1 MQDSQVAILQA
12 ECERLQAQVAELTR
26 FQRIVEDTDQLVTEV
41 DSNGIFT
48 YVNPAAERFF
58 GYRPADCIGRSSLEF
73 LHPDDRERAQR
84 ALGEWVQR
92 GERTV
97 TVENRVVHR
106 SGATFPMLW
115 TIAIRYDD
123 QSQFAGATSIAH
135 DISHIQRLRQELAES
150 RSMLRLIIDSLP
162 QAVFW
167 KDRDGRFLGCNQQL
181 LRDAGF
187 SSEAE
192 IVGKTDFEMPWHD
205 QADMYRADDL
215 EVMRSGPK
223 LNIEEPLTRSDG
235 TTIWLRTNKL
245 PLQRDGEVIGVLGMY
260 EDVTDIKLQAEELR
274 TFKLLVENAP
284 DGIAIADPHL
294 VITYN
299 NPALATMLQYPSL
312 VGKAVAEIVYPADLP
327 VLEQIAYQVM
337 QGLTPRETVRYV
349 RSDGALVTIQASALA
364 LRDAHGNLTGYA
376 SINRDITQQLQ
387 AEENLRLSERR
398 NRALLDAIPDL
409 MFLLSPDG
417 VFLDYKADYSGE
429 LLMPPE
435 AFLGKRVDEVLPPP
449 LAEQVLHHIEQL
461 KRTGEMQ
468 QFDYQL
474 AIGDQILEYEARMV
488 FSDQDILLL
497 SRNVTE
503 QRRIER
509 ERTEMQEQIIAAQQ
523 ATLRELSTP
532 LMPIAD
538 GVIAMPLIG
547 AIDTMRAQQIMET
560 LLNGVSEYRAQ
571 VAIIDI
577 TGVKVVDTQVAGA
590 LVRAARA
597 ARMLGAQVVLTGISP
612 EIAQTLVHIGA
623 ELRDMTTRAT
633 LQEGIDYALKRRIA
647 DPHLTGN
654 DRRTGPR

>member
-1 MQDSQVAILQA
+1 
-12 ECERLQAQVAELTR
+12 
-26 FQRIVEDTDQLVTEV
+26 
-41 DSNGIFT
+41 
-48 YVNPAAERFF
+48 
-58 GYRPADCIGRSSLEF
+58 
-73 LHPDDRERAQR
+73 
-84 ALGEWVQR
+84 
-92 GERTV
+92 
-97 TVENRVVHR
+97 
-106 SGATFPMLW
+106 
-115 TIAIRYDD
+115 
-123 QSQFAGATSIAH
+123 
-135 DISHIQRLRQELAES
+135 
-150 RSMLRLIIDSLP
+150 
-162 QAVFW
+162 
-167 KDRDGRFLGCNQQL
+167 
-181 LRDAGF
+181 
-187 SSEAE
+187 
-192 IVGKTDFEMPWHD
+192 
-205 QADMYRADDL
+205 
-215 EVMRSGPK
+215 
-223 LNIEEPLTRSDG
+223 
-235 TTIWLRTNKL
+235 
-245 PLQRDGEVIGVLGMY
+245 MY

-299 NPALATMLQYPSL
+299 NPALAKMLQYPSL

-327 VLEQIAYQVM
+327 ILEQIAQQVM

-349 RSDGALVTIQASALA
+349 RSDGALITIQASALA
-364 LRDAHGNLTGYA
+364 LRDEHGNLTGYA
-376 SINRDITQQLQ
+376 SINRDITEQLQ

-398 NRALLDAIPDL
+398 KRALLDAIPDL
-409 MFLLSPDG
+409 MFLLRPDG

-449 LAEQVLHHIEQL
+449 LAAQVLHHMDQL
-461 KRTGEMQ
+461 KRTNEMQ

-474 AIGDQILEYEARMV
+474 IIGDQTLEYEARMV
-488 FSDQDILLL
+488 FSDRDILIL

-560 LLNGVSEYRAQ
+560 LLNGVAEYRAQ

-590 LVRAARA
+590 LVRAAQA

-633 LQEGIDYALKRRIA
+633 LQEGIDYALKRRGTA
-647 DPHLTGN
+647 PHVVGN
-654 DRRTGPR
+654 NRQSRPR

>member
-1 MQDSQVAILQA
+1 
-12 ECERLQAQVAELTR
+12 
-26 FQRIVEDTDQLVTEV
+26 
-41 DSNGIFT
+41 
-48 YVNPAAERFF
+48 
-58 GYRPADCIGRSSLEF
+58 
-73 LHPDDRERAQR
+73 
-84 ALGEWVQR
+84 
-92 GERTV
+92 
-97 TVENRVVHR
+97 
-106 SGATFPMLW
+106 
-115 TIAIRYDD
+115 
-123 QSQFAGATSIAH
+123 
-135 DISHIQRLRQELAES
+135 
-150 RSMLRLIIDSLP
+150 
-162 QAVFW
+162 
-167 KDRDGRFLGCNQQL
+167 
-181 LRDAGF
+181 
-187 SSEAE
+187 
-192 IVGKTDFEMPWHD
+192 
-205 QADMYRADDL
+205 
-215 EVMRSGPK
+215 
-223 LNIEEPLTRSDG
+223 
-235 TTIWLRTNKL
+235 
-245 PLQRDGEVIGVLGMY
+245 LQRDGEVIGVLGMY

-299 NPALATMLQYPSL
+299 NPALAKMLQYPSL

-327 VLEQIAYQVM
+327 ILEQIAQQVM

-349 RSDGALVTIQASALA
+349 RSDGALITIQASALA
-364 LRDAHGNLTGYA
+364 LRDEHGNLTGYA
-376 SINRDITQQLQ
+376 SINRDITEQLQ

-398 NRALLDAIPDL
+398 KRALLDAIPDL

-417 VFLDYKADYSGE
+417 VFLDYKADYSGK

-449 LAEQVLHHIEQL
+449 LAAQVLHHMDQL
-461 KRTGEMQ
+461 KRTNEMQ

-474 AIGDQILEYEARMV
+474 IIDDQTLEYEARMV
-488 FSDQDILLL
+488 FSDRDILIL

-560 LLNGVSEYRAQ
+560 LLNGVAEYRAQ

-590 LVRAARA
+590 LVRAAQA
-597 ARMLGAQVVLTGISP
+597 SRMLGAQVVLTGISP

-633 LQEGIDYALKRRIA
+633 LQEGIDYALKRRGTA
-647 DPHLTGN
+647 PHVVGN
-654 DRRTGPR
+654 NRQSRPR

>member
-205 QADMYRADDL
+205 QADVYRADDL

-327 VLEQIAYQVM
+327 MLEQIAYQVM

>member
-12 ECERLQAQVAELTR
+12 ECERLQSQVAELTR
-26 FQRIVEDTDQLVTEV
+26 FQQIVEDTDQLVTEV
-41 DSNGIFT
+41 DSNGIFN

-58 GYRPADCIGRSSLEF
+58 GYPPQDCIGRSSLEF

-106 SGATFPMLW
+106 SGAIFPILW
-115 TIAIRYDD
+115 TIAIRYDN
-123 QSQFAGATSIAH
+123 QRQFAGATSIAH
-135 DISHIQRLRQELAES
+135 DISHIQRLRHELAES

-181 LRDAGF
+181 LRDAGL

-192 IVGKTDFEMPWHD
+192 IVGKTDFEMPWRD
-205 QADMYRADDL
+205 QADAYRADDQ
-215 EVMRSGPK
+215 EVMCNGPK
-223 LNIEEPLTRSDG
+223 LNIEKPLTRSDG
-235 TTIWLRTNKL
+235 TTIWLRTSKL

-299 NPALATMLQYPSL
+299 NPALAKMLQYPSL

-327 VLEQIAYQVM
+327 ILEQIAQQVM

-349 RSDGALVTIQASALA
+349 RSDGALITIQASALA
-364 LRDAHGNLTGYA
+364 LRDEHGNLTGYA
-376 SINRDITQQLQ
+376 SINRDITEQLQ

-398 NRALLDAIPDL
+398 KRALLDAIPDL
-409 MFLLSPDG
+409 MFLLRPDG

-449 LAEQVLHHIEQL
+449 LAAQVLHHMDQL
-461 KRTGEMQ
+461 KRTNEMQ

-474 AIGDQILEYEARMV
+474 IIGDQTLEYEARMV
-488 FSDQDILLL
+488 FSDRDILIL

-538 GVIAMPLIG
+538 GVIAMPQIG

-560 LLNGVSEYRAQ
+560 LLNGVAEYRAQ

-590 LVRAARA
+590 LVRAAQA

-633 LQEGIDYALKRRIA
+633 LQEGIDYALKRRGTA
-647 DPHLTGN
+647 SHVVGN
-654 DRRTGPR
+654 NRQSRPR

>member
-58 GYRPADCIGRSSLEF
+58 GYPPQDCIGRSSLEF

-106 SGATFPMLW
+106 SGAIFPILW
-115 TIAIRYDD
+115 TIAIRYDN
-123 QSQFAGATSIAH
+123 QRQFAGATSIAH
-135 DISHIQRLRQELAES
+135 DISHIQRLRHELAES

-181 LRDAGF
+181 LRYAGL

-192 IVGKTDFEMPWHD
+192 IVGKTDFEMPWRD
-205 QADMYRADDL
+205 QADAYRADDL

-299 NPALATMLQYPSL
+299 NPALAKMLQYPSL

-327 VLEQIAYQVM
+327 ILEQIAQQVM

-349 RSDGALVTIQASALA
+349 RSDGALITIQASALA
-364 LRDAHGNLTGYA
+364 LRDEHGNLTGYA
-376 SINRDITQQLQ
+376 SINRDITEQLQ

-398 NRALLDAIPDL
+398 KRALLDAIPDL
-409 MFLLSPDG
+409 MFLLRPDG
-417 VFLDYKADYSGE
+417 VFLDYKADYSGK

-435 AFLGKRVDEVLPPP
+435 AFLGKRVDEVLAPP
-449 LAEQVLHHIEQL
+449 LAAQLLHHMDQL
-461 KRTGEMQ
+461 KRTNEMQ

-474 AIGDQILEYEARMV
+474 IIDDQTLEYEARMV
-488 FSDQDILLL
+488 FSDRDILIL

-560 LLNGVSEYRAQ
+560 LLNGVAEYRAQ

-590 LVRAARA
+590 LVRAAQA

-612 EIAQTLVHIGA
+612 EIAQTLVHIGT

-633 LQEGIDYALKRRIA
+633 LQEGIDYALKRRGTA
-647 DPHLTGN
+647 PHVMGN
-654 DRRTGPR
+654 NRQSRPR

>member
-48 YVNPAAERFF
+48 YANPAAERFF

-106 SGATFPMLW
+106 SGAIFPMLW

-123 QSQFAGATSIAH
+123 QRQFAGATSIAH

-205 QADMYRADDL
+205 QADVYRADDL

-260 EDVTDIKLQAEELR
+260 EDITDFNQQEEELR

-312 VGKAVAEIVYPADLP
+312 VGKAVAEVVSPTDLP
-327 VLEQIAYQVM
+327 VLEQIAHQVM

-560 LLNGVSEYRAQ
+560 LLYGVSEYRAQ

-633 LQEGIDYALKRRIA
+633 LQEGIDYALKRRVA